1 VINRLLLT
9 AALMLPIALY
19 TAPAQA
25 ALPSGNVVANGDAE
39 AGPGATN
46 STDHPTVPGWDT
58 IPNFTAVVYGTPQFP
73 ATAVSAANGGGSNF
87 FAGGPDNG
95 FSDIT
100 AAQQQV
106 DLSGAGP
113 EIDQGNVQATL
124 SADLGGFAGQGDS
137 ATVTGVFSDSA
148 GQTFNGVLSLPA
160 VTPEDRGGQ
169 TTLLHRTACTTV
181 TPGAR
186 NLFVQVIM
194 QRTDP
199 SYNDGYADNVSVTL
213 STAPC
218 PASPDAPLPPPEP
231 PKPGVSA
238 NASVVSG
245 RILVKRP
252 GATGFQELTDS
263 RSIPVGSEVDA
274 TKGVVSLQTAANTH
288 GKTQKGKFY
297 DGAFVM
303 TQSRGKSPVTDLA
316 LSAPLDKCGG
326 SKVTGAASRSRRL
339 WGNGHGRF
347 RTRGRYATATV
358 RGTVWSMQDQ
368 CTSTKVTVARGTVL
382 VRDLAK
388 KRNVKVKAGHSY
400 VARAKKPKNA
410 KP

>member
-1 VINRLLLT
+1 VTLRPLLT
-9 AALMLPIALY
+9 AALALPIALCA
-19 TAPAQA
+19 APAQA
-25 ALPSGNVVANGDAE
+25 ALPTGNVVVNGNAE
-39 AGPGATN
+39 GGPGATN
-46 STDHPTVPGWDT
+46 ATDHPAVPGWDT

-73 ATAVSAANGGGSNF
+73 STAVSATNGGGSNF

-95 FSDIT
+95 FGDISI
-100 AAQQQV
+100 AQQQI
-106 DLSGAGP
+106 DLSAAAP

-124 SADLGGFAGQGDS
+124 SADLGGFEGQGDS
-137 ATVTGVFSDSA
+137 ATVNGIFSDSG
-148 GQTFNGVLSLPA
+148 GQSINGVLSLPA

-169 TTLLHRTACTTV
+169 TTLLHRSACTTL
-181 TPGAR
+181 TAGAR
-186 NLFVQVIM
+186 DLYVQVVM
-194 QRTDP
+194 QRNDP

-213 STAPC
+213 STAAC

-231 PKPGVSA
+231 PQPGVNA

-245 RILVKRP
+245 RIFVKRP
-252 GATGFQELTDS
+252 GASGFQELSDG

-274 TKGVVSLQTAANTH
+274 TKGVVSLETAANNK

-297 DGAFVM
+297 DGSFVM
-303 TQSRGKSPVTDLA
+303 TQTRGKSPVTDLA

-326 SKVTGAASRSRRL
+326 GKVTAAASRSRRL

-358 RGTVWSMQDQ
+358 RGTVWSMQDG
-368 CTSTKVTVARGTVL
+368 CSSTKVRVVRGTVV

-400 VARAKKPKNA
+400 VARAKKR
-410 KP
+410 